1 MSNVFIKRQ
10 CRAFNVDA
18 LNRTVK
24 CEQDIDNGSV
34 FALNSRSDVD
44 GESMVWVAT
53 APTANTD
60 AGLWFAA
67 SPEVVITKDAAG
79 NVFKGLSAD
88 PRAFVNVA
96 DRAIDAIRV
105 CEGDLVEMTGEG
117 ITGIE
122 TTANIYLVP
131 TASSFVLT
139 ATSTAGIGLCL
150 KKVGTNTLKIGTGSI
165 VKEPVVT
172 YIYECVNN

>member
-10 CRAFNVDA
+10 VRAFNVDA

-24 CEQDIDNGSV
+24 CETDIDNGSV
-34 FALNSRSDVD
+34 FALNAKSEED

-53 APTANTD
+53 VPTAATD
-60 AGLWFAA
+60 KGLWFAA

-79 NVFKGLSAD
+79 NEFKGLSAD
-88 PRAFVNVA
+88 PRAFVNLA
-96 DRAIDAIRV
+96 GRAADAIKV

-122 TTANIYLVP
+122 TTANVYLVP

-139 ATSTAGIGLCL
+139 ATSTAGTGLCL
-150 KKVGTNTLKIGTGSI
+150 KRVGTNTLKIGTGSI

-172 YIYECVNN
+172 YVYECVSN